1 MSGLRKCG
9 ELYKQ
14 MEIEIRP
21 MQAGDYDA
29 VRALWEATDG
39 VGLDPSDDREQIIAY
54 LQRNPGLSLVAWDE
68 RRDARDRIIGAVL
81 CGFDG
86 RRGDLCHLAVAA
98 EYRGRGIGRRLV
110 EDCLGRLRDVG
121 MLKCN
126 IRVYCRNADG
136 QAFWRRLG
144 FAVRGDLAVMQRAIS

>member
-1 MSGLRKCG
+1 
-9 ELYKQ
+9 

-21 MQAGDYDA
+21 MKADDYDA

-39 VGLDPSDDREQIIAY
+39 VGLDPSDERDRIIAY
-54 LQRNPGLSLVAWDE
+54 LQRNPGLSLAA
-68 RRDARDRIIGAVL
+68 RDKSQNARDRIVGAVL

-98 EYRGRGIGRRLV
+98 EYRGRGIGQRLV
-110 EDCLGRLRDVG
+110 EDCLARLRDVG

-126 IRVYCRNADG
+126 IRVYCN
-136 QAFWRRLG
+136 
-144 FAVRGDLAVMQRAIS
+144 